1 MASVDWHLKCKGG
14 SDAKAH
20 LRHNDKEKRKEPDVV
35 HANPHLD
42 KSKTYQNKSYIGRSY
57 EEACKFYDA
66 RIQELDSS
74 PDATNFRKDR
84 ITMLGLEVPR
94 PPEMTDRRIQERWF
108 RRVCDILSD
117 VAGSENVV
125 EGYFHAD
132 ELHTYYD
139 PDKRQV
145 VNSVEHVHF
154 DVIPVVDGKLNG
166 KAFCARKNIKAV
178 NRMIEKMTFNEF
190 GCHFH
195 TGTGKRGKEVETLK
209 MESVNAALDVIEL
222 AEQQNEKVKRDT
234 KEFNEMCE
242 NKIAEFEST
251 IATKKAELNVE
262 REKAVQAKKEAVE
275 AEKTLK
281 TQISALQ
288 SISDIEAKVF
298 MSEVERV
305 QPKFAEQVKSKI
317 APTVKRLENYT
328 KNVEVDLTSNGNQHS
343 YDLNI

>member
-1 MASVDWHLKCKGG
+1 MASVDFHHKCKGG
-14 SDAKAH
+14 SHAKAS

-35 HANPHLD
+35 HSNPHLD

-84 ITMLGLEVPR
+84 ITMLGLEIPR

-132 ELHTYYD
+132 EVHDYYD
-139 PDKRQV
+139 PDRGQV
-145 VNSVEHVHF
+145 VTSVEHVHF

-190 GCHFH
+190 GYHFH

-222 AEQQNEKVKRDT
+222 AEQQNEKVKRQA

-251 IATKKAELNVE
+251 IATKKAELAVE
-262 REKAVQAKKEAVE
+262 REKAVQAKNDAKE
-275 AEKTLK
+275 AEKWLK
-281 TQISALQ
+281 TQITALQ
-288 SISDIEAKVF
+288 GISDIEAKVF

-305 QPKFAEQVKSKI
+305 QPKFAGQVKSKI

-328 KNVEVDLTSNGNQHS
+328 KNVEIDLTEDSTEKS
-343 YDLNI
+343 RDLGL